1 LEPFG
6 CFRIATDKAAKGI
19 DMVFR
24 GMCVLA
30 VVLGMSPNAIAG
42 EKTGILH
49 PVSCTMVR
57 YYVALYSAT
66 AAEQYA
72 RQKGANDAEID
83 AARRCI
89 KSEAAQTASLVR

>member
-1 LEPFG
+1 
-6 CFRIATDKAAKGI
+6 
-19 DMVFR
+19 MVFR

-42 EKTGILH
+42 EKSGILH
-49 PVSCTMVR
+49 RISCTMVR

-66 AAEQYA
+66 ATELYA
-72 RQKGANDAEID
+72 REKGANDAEID

-89 KSEAAQTASLVR
+89 KPETAQTASLVR